1 MRHLLLND
9 KEQLPVRVEAAIAL
23 NQLICQQ
30 PKISDYMKQNLG
42 EIMKALL
49 FLIHET
55 ENDELTDVVRKMLCF
70 YCEDIIPFAVD
81 MASNIVQTFLKV
93 IRLVKISGHSNL
105 ITYTFISSEDEDTA
119 DDRAITAVGL
129 LNTLETMLGEFAC
142 HSTSNVRLL
151 SSSSP
156 ICPNDKYN

>member
-1 MRHLLLND
+1 MLGITKLLHVCSNRTFDSINTNISFRIKFKNDGNLQKCGDVLRHLLLNE

-93 IRLVKISGHSNL
+93 IR
-105 ITYTFISSEDEDTA
+105 
-119 DDRAITAVGL
+119 
-129 LNTLETMLGEFAC
+129 
-142 HSTSNVRLL
+142 
-151 SSSSP
+151 
-156 ICPNDKYN
+156 

>member
-1 MRHLLLND
+1 MKTDISEPVHVGYCKTAQRKSHVQNDHEHCLFACVDHLFRIKFKNDSNLQKCGDVLRHLLLND

-30 PKISDYMKQNLG
+30 PKISDYMKHNLG

-93 IRLVKISGHSNL
+93 IR
-105 ITYTFISSEDEDTA
+105 
-119 DDRAITAVGL
+119 
-129 LNTLETMLGEFAC
+129 
-142 HSTSNVRLL
+142 
-151 SSSSP
+151 
-156 ICPNDKYN
+156 

>member
-1 MRHLLLND
+1 MKTDILGPVHVGCCKTAPRKSHVLNSHVYFLFACIYHLFRIKFKNDSNLQKCGDVLRHLLLND

-30 PKISDYMKQNLG
+30 PKISDYMKHNLG

-93 IRLVKISGHSNL
+93 IR
-105 ITYTFISSEDEDTA
+105 
-119 DDRAITAVGL
+119 
-129 LNTLETMLGEFAC
+129 
-142 HSTSNVRLL
+142 
-151 SSSSP
+151 
-156 ICPNDKYN
+156 

>member
-1 MRHLLLND
+1 MLRHLLLND

-30 PKISDYMKQNLG
+30 PKISDYMKHNLG

-93 IRLVKISGHSNL
+93 IS
-105 ITYTFISSEDEDTA
+105 
-119 DDRAITAVGL
+119 
-129 LNTLETMLGEFAC
+129 
-142 HSTSNVRLL
+142 
-151 SSSSP
+151 
-156 ICPNDKYN
+156 

>member
-1 MRHLLLND
+1 MLGITKLLHVCSNRTFDSINTNICFRIKFKNDGNLQKCGDVLRHLLLNE

-93 IRLVKISGHSNL
+93 IR
-105 ITYTFISSEDEDTA
+105 
-119 DDRAITAVGL
+119 
-129 LNTLETMLGEFAC
+129 
-142 HSTSNVRLL
+142 
-151 SSSSP
+151 
-156 ICPNDKYN
+156 

>member
-1 MRHLLLND
+1 MKTDISGPVHVGCCKTAPRKFHVSNNPVDFPFANVEHFFRIKFKNDSNLQKCGDVLRHLLLND

-30 PKISDYMKQNLG
+30 PKISDYMKHNLG

-93 IRLVKISGHSNL
+93 IR
-105 ITYTFISSEDEDTA
+105 
-119 DDRAITAVGL
+119 
-129 LNTLETMLGEFAC
+129 
-142 HSTSNVRLL
+142 
-151 SSSSP
+151 
-156 ICPNDKYN
+156 